1 MYRTGPAPTDQ
12 RAGIRPIVFVLDDGQ
27 SLDAVTLPIRPEDLT
42 RTEGSRATVHQ
53 TMGRDVA
60 GWVDNFGPT
69 LPSCTISGNT
79 GWRYAS
85 GIERDGFQ
93 SFEDLNALVTQKF
106 HAAKQD
112 AIDAGRDPAT
122 VKLLFVDVLD
132 HFAWSVVPLQFVLR
146 RSKSRPLLFQYNIT
160 LQAIST
166 TVDIPDVQIPN
177 YGNNGL
183 GMSAL
188 SDASEVINEE
198 GGGLGLGDD
207 FGDFLD
213 TATGVFDAAVEAL
226 NNVSNLGAT
235 YVNQLLS
242 FAGDL
247 AKVGLSITR
256 TLTAAANLPLT
267 LAARA
272 ARVAAAFNTVA
283 CIFQNALRPRAP
295 YEEYS
300 ALYGA
305 SNCSST
311 TGGRPASPYAGQ
323 EVFALM
329 RPGAQPFGVTGAAL
343 TAISA
348 IKNADPVLAP
358 LPVSEIN
365 RNIADIVSG
374 VSL

>member
-1 MYRTGPAPTDQ
+1 MYSPGPAPTDQ

-27 SLDAVTLPIRPEDLT
+27 SLDAVTLPIRPEDLS
-42 RTEGSRATVHQ
+42 RMESARATVHQ
-53 TMGRDVA
+53 TLGRDTA
-60 GWVDNFGPT
+60 GWVDNFGAA

-79 GWRYAS
+79 GWRYAA
-85 GIERDGFQ
+85 GIGRDGFQ
-93 SFEDLNALVTQKF
+93 SFEDLNNLVTHKY
-106 HAAKQD
+106 HAAKQA
-112 AIDAGRDPAT
+112 AIDAGRDPAG

-132 HFAWSVVPLQFVLR
+132 HFAWSVVPMQFVLR

-160 LQAIST
+160 LQAVST
-166 TVDIPDVQIPN
+166 IIDIPDVEIPN

-188 SDASEVINEE
+188 GDATDVIQNE
-198 GGGLGLGDD
+198 GGDFGMGSG

-213 TATGVFDAAVEAL
+213 AVTGVFDAVTAAV
-226 NNVSNLGAT
+226 NNVANLGAA

-242 FAGDL
+242 LAGDL
-247 AKVGLSITR
+247 AKVGVSVFRSVSAL
-256 TLTAAANLPLT
+256 LNLPLDIK
-267 LAARA
+267 AKA

-283 CIFQNALRPRAP
+283 CIFQNALRPRKP

-300 ALYGA
+300 GLYGS

-311 TGGRPASPYAGQ
+311 TGGSPASRFAGQ
-323 EVFALM
+323 GVFGLVVA
-329 RPGAQPFGVTGAAL
+329 GASAVGVTSGAL
-343 TAISA
+343 TAINA

-358 LPVSEIN
+358 LPMEEIDRNLSEIV
-365 RNIADIVSG
+365 AG

>member
-1 MYRTGPAPTDQ
+1 MSQTLPTPTDQ
-12 RAGIRPIVFVLDDGQ
+12 RAGIRPIVFVLDDGR
-27 SLDAVTLPIRPEDLT
+27 SLDSVTLPIRPEDL
-42 RTEGSRATVHQ
+42 SRMESARSTVHQ
-53 TMGRDVA
+53 TLGRETA
-60 GWVDNFGPT
+60 GWVDNFGAA

-79 GWRYAS
+79 GWRYAA
-85 GIERDGFQ
+85 GIGRDGFQ
-93 SFEDLNALVTQKF
+93 SFEDLNNLVTRKY

-112 AIDAGRDPAT
+112 AIDSGRDPAS

-132 HFAWSVVPLQFVLR
+132 NFAWSVVPMQFVLR

-166 TVDIPDVQIPN
+166 IIDIPDVEVPN

-188 SDASEVINEE
+188 EDATDVIENE
-198 GGGLGLGDD
+198 GDD
-207 FGDFLD
+207 FGMGSGFGDFLD
-213 TATGVFDAAVEAL
+213 TVTGVFDAVTEAI
-226 NNVSNLGAT
+226 NNVANLGAA

-242 FAGDL
+242 LAGDL
-247 AKVGLSITR
+247 AKVGLSVFR
-256 TLTAAANLPLT
+256 SVSALLNLPLDIK
-267 LAARA
+267 AKA

-283 CIFQNALRPRAP
+283 CIFQNALRPRKP

-300 ALYGA
+300 GLYGS

-311 TGGRPASPYAGQ
+311 TGGSPASRFAGQ
-323 EVFALM
+323 GVFGLM
-329 RPGAQPFGVTGAAL
+329 VAGASAVGVTSGAL
-343 TAISA
+343 TAINA

-358 LPVSEIN
+358 LPMEEIDRNLSEIV
-365 RNIADIVSG
+365 AG

>member
-1 MYRTGPAPTDQ
+1 MYRPGPAPTDQ

-27 SLDAVTLPIRPEDLT
+27 SLDAVTLPIRPEDLN
-42 RTEGSRATVHQ
+42 RNEGSRATVHQ
-53 TMGRDVA
+53 TLGRDVA
-60 GWVDNFGPT
+60 GWVDNFGPA

-79 GWRYAS
+79 GWRYAA

-93 SFEDLNALVTQKF
+93 SFEDLNDLVMRKY
-106 HAAKQD
+106 HAAKQA
-112 AIDAGRDPAT
+112 AIDAGRDPAM
-122 VKLLFVDVLD
+122 VKLIFVDVLD
-132 HFAWSVVPLQFVLR
+132 HFAWSVVPMQFVLR

-166 TVDIPDVQIPN
+166 SVDIPDVQIPN
-177 YGNNGL
+177 YGNNGV

-188 SDASEVINEE
+188 SDATDVIGED
-198 GGGLGLGDD
+198 GGDFGLGDE

-213 TATGVFDAAVEAL
+213 TVTGVFDAVNEAL
-226 NNVSNLGAT
+226 NNISNLGAA
-235 YVNQLLS
+235 YVNQLLTL
-242 FAGDL
+242 AGDL
-247 AKVGLSITR
+247 AKVGVNIFR
-256 TLTAAANLPLT
+256 TITAAANLPLT
-267 LAARA
+267 MAARA

-311 TGGRPASPYAGQ
+311 TGGRPASKYAGQ
-323 EVFALM
+323 DVFELM
-329 RPGAQPFGVTGAAL
+329 RPSKPPFTVTSAAL
-343 TAISA
+343 AAISA
-348 IKNADPVLAP
+348 VKTADPVLAP
-358 LPVSEIN
+358 LPISEIQ
-365 RNIADIVSG
+365 RNVADIVAG